1 MRLIVGLGNP
11 GDKYERTRHNAG
23 FMALQA
29 FRRRHADRFDD
40 WKEKFQ
46 SLVSEGRVGKEKVV
60 LVLPQTF
67 MNESG
72 RAVREAANFWKVE
85 VTETVVVLD
94 DFSLPFGP
102 LRLRREGS
110 AGGHDGLESIV
121 EALATEEVPRLR
133 LGIGNVQMYKIP
145 AERFVLERFGATEES
160 DLNDV
165 LERAADALEAILS
178 DGLDK
183 AMNEFN

>member
-1 MRLIVGLGNP
+1 MKLIVGLGNP
-11 GDKYERTRHNAG
+11 GEGYERTRHNAG

-29 FRRRHADRFDD
+29 FRRRHAEQFDG

-46 SLVSEGRVGKEKVV
+46 ALVSEGRIGEEKVV
-60 LVLPQTF
+60 LILPQTF

-72 RAVREAANFWKVE
+72 RAVREATNFWKVGAANA
-85 VTETVVVLD
+85 VIVLD
-94 DFSLPFGP
+94 DFSLPFGT

-110 AGGHDGLESIV
+110 AGGHNGLKSVI
-121 EALATEEVPRLR
+121 EALSTEDVPRLR

-145 AERFVLERFGATEES
+145 AEKFVLERFSAGEES

-165 LERAADALEAILS
+165 LERAADLLEAILT
-178 DGLDK
+178 DGLDT

>member
-11 GDKYERTRHNAG
+11 GEKYERTRHNAG
-23 FMALQA
+23 FMAVQT
-29 FRRRHADRFDD
+29 FHRRHNNQFDD

-46 SLVSEGRVGKEKVV
+46 ALISEGRIGKEKVV

-72 RAVREAANFWKVE
+72 RAVQEMANFWKIE
-85 VTETVVVLD
+85 PTNIVVVLD
-94 DFSLPFGP
+94 DFSLPFSA

-110 AGGHDGLESIV
+110 AGGHNGLKSII
-121 EALATEEVPRLR
+121 EAMSTEEVPRLR
-133 LGIGNVQMYKIP
+133 LGIGNIQMYKIP
-145 AERFVLERFGATEES
+145 AEKFVLEKFNAIEES

-165 LERAADALEAILS
+165 LERTTDVIEVILA
-178 DGLDK
+178 DGLDT